1 MNGVD
6 DRNDPLNQTI
16 IAGGVTLKDGNCPK
30 CGSGEVY
37 SGAGLLLKGGP
48 FASNSIPVSLTSL
61 APMDNYVCVNCGY
74 VEHYISEPS
83 KLKEI
88 SKKWDKAASE
98 KDDEPS
104 GE

>member
-1 MNGVD
+1 M
-6 DRNDPLNQTI
+6 
-16 IAGGVTLKDGNCPK
+16 KDGNCPK

-37 SGAGLLLKGGP
+37 SGVELIMKGGP

-61 APMDNYVCVNCGY
+61 APIDNYVCVTCGY
-74 VEHYISEPS
+74 VEHYISDQS

-88 SKKWDKAASE
+88 VKKWDKAESE
-98 KDDEPS
+98 KNEEQS

>member
-1 MNGVD
+1 
-6 DRNDPLNQTI
+6 
-16 IAGGVTLKDGNCPK
+16 LKNGNCPK

-37 SGAGLLLKGGP
+37 SGIDLILKGGP

-61 APMDNYVCVNCGY
+61 APIDNYVCVTCGY
-74 VEHYISEPS
+74 VERYISERS

-88 SKKWDKAASE
+88 ARKWDRVVPE
-98 KDDEPS
+98 KSDEPS